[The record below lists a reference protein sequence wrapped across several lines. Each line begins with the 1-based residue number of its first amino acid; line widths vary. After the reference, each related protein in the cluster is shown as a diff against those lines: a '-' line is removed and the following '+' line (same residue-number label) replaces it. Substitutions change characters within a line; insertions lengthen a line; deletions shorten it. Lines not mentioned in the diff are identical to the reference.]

1 MPENLKLEQRWGN
14 GIDVGSVD
22 KADLT
27 QYTEWRIS
35 VYEGMTWKR
44 AEDLVDYYTDDFK
57 DFTRDTFNIC
67 PIEATPRLS
76 ILRSKRSWN
85 TSR

>member
-1 MPENLKLEQRWGN
+1 MPEKLKPEQRWGN
-14 GIDVGSVD
+14 GIDVESVD
-22 KADLT
+22 QADLT

-35 VYEGMTWKR
+35 VHQGMTWKR
-44 AEDLVDYYTDDFK
+44 GEDLVDYYTDDFK